1 MVPKDAHLGLASQSV
16 VGLLYPGELGAA
28 LGRLLTSQGACV
40 VTTCAGRSQRTAALA
55 QEAGLIV
62 LDSLAEV
69 VRESTVL
76 FSVVTT
82 SAAMEVAEAFC
93 DLAPLSKASMVYV
106 DLNSIGPETARSIAG
121 KITGVGRSFVD
132 GAMNG
137 LAKNIATGGTLY
149 LSGARAEEITRLIG
163 PAMRVRVLGSEPG
176 QASAMKMLLGGLSKG
191 LCALFL
197 ELAALAERRQMLPQ
211 LQEACE
217 MIYPGMASVVN
228 RMLPT
233 YAQHAGRRATEMR
246 ELERMAEQSSLT
258 PCMIEA
264 VRELHDRLADT
275 AFVPVDGADVVSL
288 VRKSLAQSLWD

>member
-1 MVPKDAHLGLASQSV
+1 LVPKDAHLGLASQSV